1 MVEAAPVERVLKSKA
16 MDMGMNTIWPPTTEK
31 IKDFS
36 SRFLP

>member
-1 MVEAAPVERVLKSKA
+1 MVEAAPVERVLESKA
-16 MDMGMNTIWPPTTEK
+16 MDMGMNTIRSPTTEK